1 MKTIQHSL
9 LNQEAKEVLGEYT
22 EFYALQSRRLQNLGI
37 DIDGLEI
44 SHLAFRTETLAE
56 YLIVR
61 QKLEALC
68 AANVENTWNGRPISK
83 LLLQDPL
90 RLSQGAT
97 TSLIELIPP
106 VHQSVYKMGLEHIGI
121 VIGEAFAD
129 FGKLHAHDFTG
140 QQYQSEICQPY
151 FITFPDH
158 THVKFYRYSLQQV
171 CVAEGKRFDGFYHEL
186 D

>member
-1 MKTIQHSL
+1 MKTVQHSL
-9 LNQEAKEVLGEYT
+9 LNQEAKEILGEYT